1 MRTKALL
8 LTAALGVAGIAS
20 SMAQT
25 VYSVNIVGYI
35 NKTLPNGLS
44 LIANQLNHTP
54 DNRVETVIGIPN
66 GTVRVSKFN
75 PAAGNFQ
82 LAVYDTDAGGW
93 SNPDNITLNPGQ
105 GAYVDNVT
113 GAPLPLTFVGE
124 VQLTSSLSIHKG
136 LDIYSSVLPQGGDL
150 NQLQFPIP
158 GAGLTRLLKFTGTSF
173 TEYQFDSD
181 VGAWN
186 PAVPTLAIAD
196 AFWVDNATA
205 DALTW
210 ARSFPVGP

>member
-35 NKTLPNGLS
+35 NKTIPNGLA
-44 LIANQLNHTP
+44 LFANQLNHTP
-54 DNRVETVIGIPN
+54 NNGVATVIGTPN

-82 LAVYDTDAGGW
+82 VAVFDPDTGGW
-93 SNPDNITLNPGQ
+93 NDPDNITLNPGQ
-105 GAYVDNVT
+105 GAYIDNVT

-124 VQLTSSLSIHKG
+124 VQLTSSLNIHNG
-136 LDIYSSVLPQGGDL
+136 LDIYSSVLPQAGDL
-150 NQLQFPIP
+150 NALQFPVPTGSI
-158 GAGLTRLLKFTGTSF
+158 RLLKFNGTGF
-173 TEYQFDSD
+173 DQFIFDPDS
-181 VGAWN
+181 GGWN
-186 PAVPTLAIAD
+186 PNVPTLAIAD
-196 AFWVDNATA
+196 AFWVDNTSGAPM
-205 DALTW
+205 TW